1 MYGAGDLGVAVEK
14 TLAAGGVQALATID
28 VLHRAFGHLPPAKIK
43 SILESRSV
51 IRSSNHIRY
60 F

>member
-1 MYGAGDLGVAVEK
+1 MAVEI

-28 VLHRAFGHLPPAKIK
+28 VLHRAFGHLPPARIK

-51 IRSSNHIRY
+51 IGPAITSGT
-60 F
+60 FF